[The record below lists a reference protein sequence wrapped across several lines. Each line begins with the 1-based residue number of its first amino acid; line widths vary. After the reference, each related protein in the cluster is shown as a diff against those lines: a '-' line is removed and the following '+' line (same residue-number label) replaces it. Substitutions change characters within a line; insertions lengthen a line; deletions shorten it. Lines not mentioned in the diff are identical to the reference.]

1 MEILIAI
8 VVVAFVL
15 VLGPT
20 SLKIIRPYEKGLV
33 ERLGQYQNT
42 RQPGLN
48 VIVPLI
54 DRMVKVDMR
63 ERVIDVPPQQV
74 ITKDNVGV
82 AVDLVLYFQVT
93 DPFKVIYNVEDFNL
107 AVTKLAQ
114 TNLRNQVGDL
124 TLDETLVS
132 RERINSSLQVILDEA
147 TDRWGIKVTR
157 VEIQAIDPPAD
168 ITNAMA
174 RQMKAEREKRAVIL
188 EAEGIRQSQITKAE
202 GSKQSAILTAEG
214 QATSIQKIAEAE
226 KYQRIANAQGES
238 QAIGTVFNAIHEGH
252 PTNELIT
259 LKYLEAL
266 TSIAQG
272 QATKIFLPL
281 ETSGILSGLATVLEA
296 AKEFKE
302 PQAAPSDKQGAGA
315 S

>member
-1 MEILIAI
+1 LEILIAI
-8 VVVAFVL
+8 VVVAFIL

-20 SLKIIRPYEKGLV
+20 SLKIIRPYEKGLI
-33 ERLGQYQNT
+33 ERLGHYQNT

-82 AVDLVLYFQVT
+82 AVDLVLYYQVT

-124 TLDETLVS
+124 SLDETLVS
-132 RERINSSLQVILDEA
+132 RERINGSLQEILDEA

-174 RQMKAEREKRAVIL
+174 RQMKAEREKRALIL
-188 EAEGIRQSQITKAE
+188 EAEGIKQSQITKAE

-214 QATSIQKIAEAE
+214 QAASIQKIAEAN

-238 QAIGTVFNAIHEGH
+238 QAIETVFSAIHEGH

-302 PQAAPSDKQGAGA
+302 PQAVPSENQGAGA
-315 S
+315 G